1 MLIAAWKASWMA
13 LVSFPA
19 PRASSDGHGVESFP
33 EKGSCLRGLHAGG
46 VDARYDRNGN
56 GSFDS
61 QSSSFFG

>member
-19 PRASSDGHGVESFP
+19 PRASSDGHGVESFLA
-33 EKGSCLRGLHAGG
+33 EDNCLRGLHTGG
-46 VDARYDRNGN
+46 VDVRYDRNGN

-61 QSSSFFG
+61 QSSSFF